1 MSKLVF
7 LPSEDEILVN
17 EVQNNPMLYDMG
29 LTEYRHIIITK
40 DKIWKDIATKIG
52 KSSK

>member
-1 MSKLVF
+1 MSKLDF

-17 EVQNNPMLYDMG
+17 EVQNNPMLYDMS
-29 LTEYRHIIITK
+29 LTEYRNIITK

>member
-7 LPSEDEILVN
+7 LPSEDAILVK
-17 EVQNNPMLYDMG
+17 EVQNNSIIYDMG
-29 LTEYRHIIITK
+29 LTDYRNIITK